1 MPRRRTAGR
10 CSPKHER
17 TSSSE
22 HTSRCCKSRGLRGV
36 AVAKRELT
44 VWGKLAP
51 AEHSLAHGA
60 LPIGLASHV
69 ELQRDIAAGMIV
81 CSADG
86 AMPDSEAVA
95 ARRNME
101 QRFAARAPAIAAQ

>member
-1 MPRRRTAGR
+1 
-10 CSPKHER
+10 
-17 TSSSE
+17 
-22 HTSRCCKSRGLRGV
+22 LQD
-36 AVAKRELT
+36 
-44 VWGKLAP
+44 
-51 AEHSLAHGA
+51 GA

-81 CSADG
+81 CSADV

-95 ARRNME
+95 ARWNME